1 VTSHSDRLAQ
11 DTAKLKRLA
20 DQQRTVK
27 KQADELEEVI
37 RRQQAKLSSLHS
49 ALATRERDYAET
61 AAACAPAGAKRAA
74 EEVGAPPLE
83 SIQVLEGISKV
94 LDDGT
99 HMNAA
104 YNVYVAQREGSQTQP
119 EPPAL
124 WISKAASVEVA
135 KAKALLMKFQSEQAA
150 AKKRHIAAGGADVQL

>member
-1 VTSHSDRLAQ
+1 M
-11 DTAKLKRLA
+11 
-20 DQQRTVK
+20 
-27 KQADELEEVI
+27 
-37 RRQQAKLSSLHS
+37 
-49 ALATRERDYAET
+49 
-61 AAACAPAGAKRAA
+61 
-74 EEVGAPPLE
+74 E

-104 YNVYVAQREGSQTQP
+104 YNVYVAQCEGSQTQP

-124 WISKAASVEVA
+124 WISKAASAEVA
-135 KAKALLMKFQSEQAA
+135 KAKALLMKFQGEQAA